1 MQKEARR
8 GRRIRPQEERPLVS
22 ETTL

>member
-8 GRRIRPQEERPLVS
+8 GCV
-22 ETTL
+22 